1 LVSYWRRFFLC
12 KVATQIPANKENETP
27 LGQIAPLLVG
37 LWVDLNVYKNSALIL

>member
-1 LVSYWRRFFLC
+1 MDITKFGS
-12 KVATQIPANKENETP
+12 NKINETP